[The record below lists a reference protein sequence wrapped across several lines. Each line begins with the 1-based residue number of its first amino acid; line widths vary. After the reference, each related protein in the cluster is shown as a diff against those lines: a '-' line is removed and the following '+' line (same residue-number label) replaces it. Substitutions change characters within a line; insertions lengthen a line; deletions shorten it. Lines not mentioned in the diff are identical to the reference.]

1 MILPICHQNP
11 DGGKTLSNTTPFP
24 YTDETM
30 SDQDP
35 KERTAILGLDQETIN
50 RELQKAKEQPAC
62 LILIRGSPQG
72 HRYFITADEMIIG
85 REPSSDISIQD
96 PSISRRHARVVRG
109 PNGVTIEDLGS
120 SNGTSINGKRIE
132 AGTVVDLTKE
142 DLIKLG
148 NSIVKYLPA
157 GEIEIIFYGN
167 LNQAVNSDPLTKC
180 FNKGY
185 FLEAIEAEVKRARA
199 FLTPLSLVFFDL
211 DHFKKVNDTYGHEA
225 GDLVLKEFSN
235 LIRGLSLLSQKDI
248 FARYGGE
255 EFCLLMPGTTLAMAE
270 RHADTIRA
278 RVQAHSFVYEGK
290 KIPVT
295 SSLGVSELRSDMDSA
310 SDLIKSADKALYQSK
325 EGGRNRVTV
334 SRG

>member
-1 MILPICHQNP
+1 
-11 DGGKTLSNTTPFP
+11 
-24 YTDETM
+24 M

>member
-1 MILPICHQNP
+1 
-11 DGGKTLSNTTPFP
+11 
-24 YTDETM
+24 M
-30 SDQDP
+30 SDQDQ

-62 LILIRGSPQG
+62 LILIRGNPQG
-72 HRYFITADEMIIG
+72 HRFFITADEMVIG
-85 REPSSDISIQD
+85 REPSSDISIPD
-96 PSISRRHARVVRG
+96 PSISRRHARIVRG

-120 SNGTSINGKRIE
+120 SNGTSINGKKIE

-167 LNQAVNSDPLTKC
+167 LNQAANSDPLTKC

-199 FLTPLSLVFFDL
+199 FLTPLSLLFFDL
-211 DHFKKVNDTYGHEA
+211 DHFKKVNDTHGHEA

-235 LIRGLSLLSQKDI
+235 LIRGMSLLSQKDI

-278 RVQAHSFVYEGK
+278 KVQAHAFVYEGK
-290 KIPVT
+290 RIPVT
-295 SSLGVSELRSDMDSA
+295 SSLGVSELRSDMESA